1 MTIMKTK
8 SDIIIKVLSLGIGL
22 AVGIVLIAKVF
33 FELSY
38 DSFYKDI
45 DRVYNINTWISMQ
58 GNEKDYGQVSGAV
71 AVGFMEEVPGV
82 EAGTRTTYVF
92 NGDTYLDEE
101 GNKLK
106 ATLVCAD
113 TCFFKVFDRPILAG
127 DPVKALGKW
136 GSVMVS
142 RSFAEKIAD
151 QVGND
156 GSVTPD
162 QVGNDGNVTPD
173 QVGNDGSV
181 TPDQVGNDGSV
192 TPDQVGN
199 DGSVTPDLIGG
210 LSSIIGK
217 QLANEDMPGLKMT
230 IEGVFEDFPKNGSL
244 SYDILLS
251 MDTYGKQSTDNWN
264 GNDRY
269 KGYVKLMPGVDPNT
283 LADAIRKMQ
292 EAHQPLEQI
301 EAQGTSFK
309 YFLKSFSKMH
319 TSAPEVRQQVVLLSI
334 VAALLILISLLNY
347 ILIVISS
354 MVKRSKEV
362 GVRKCYGAEGKHIY
376 GMLTKEA
383 LLHIVLS
390 LVLAAIIIFAGRS
403 IVENLLGVPF
413 TTLLVPQSMVA
424 IGAVIL
430 FVLII
435 SIVVPAELYQR
446 IPVYAALKN
455 YTENSRNWKL
465 GLLGVQVLINVFLVV
480 MMLVIGRQYQVVTHA
495 DTGYDYDNL
504 YYISLF
510 DGNRQA
516 VTRAVR
522 ALESLP
528 EVSGVATAYNLPF
541 NGSNGDNVYLPD
553 DDRELFN
560 IADQYECSDGFYE
573 LMGIEF
579 LEGRAPRDS
588 SEIVV
593 DEKFVKK
600 MAEFTDWSDGAV
612 GKQVFI
618 TGHDRSRDSQR
629 SYFTISGVYK
639 SYIIGNLTGVDQR
652 PSALFY
658 GEIGSMSSWMP
669 HVLFKM
675 ADQVGHDVMTGS
687 EHNVMTGSDRSSLGK
702 VKATL
707 EQALEG
713 REINI
718 VSYEEQMRAA
728 YDDSKK
734 MRNTMALGAVFSL
747 LIALLGLIGFIKD
760 ESLRRSKEMAVRKI
774 NGATTRNILGVFSM
788 DIMKLSI
795 AAALIACIG
804 AFFVARRWLE
814 QFAEKV
820 SLNPLYFIGGTLLVL
835 AIVLGV
841 VVLNC
846 LRIAR
851 ANPVDSLKNE

>member
-1 MTIMKTK
+1 MKK
-8 SDIIIKVLSLGIGL
+8 YSDILIKVLSLGIGL

-45 DRVYNINTWISMQ
+45 DRVYTIRTWYSQQ
-58 GNEKDYGQVSGAV
+58 GDEHDYGQVSGAV

-82 EAGTRTTYVF
+82 EVGTRTTYVF
-92 NGDTYLDEE
+92 NGDTYLDEN

-127 DPVKALGKW
+127 DPEQALSKW
-136 GSVMVS
+136 GCVMVS
-142 RSFAEKIAD
+142 RSFAEKLVD
-151 QVGND
+151 EMPGQSRHDVSG
-156 GSVTPD
+156 V
-162 QVGNDGNVTPD
+162 
-173 QVGNDGSV
+173 
-181 TPDQVGNDGSV
+181 
-192 TPDQVGN
+192 
-199 DGSVTPDLIGG
+199 
-210 LSSIIGK
+210 IGK
-217 QLANEDMPGLKMT
+217 QIANADMDGLKLT
-230 IEGVFEDFPKNGSL
+230 IKGVFEDFPKNGSL
-244 SYDILLS
+244 DYDILLS
-251 MDTYGKQSTDNWN
+251 METYGKRSTDNWM

-283 LADAIRKMQ
+283 LTEAIRKMQ

-301 EAQGTSFK
+301 EAQGTSLK
-309 YFLKSFSKMH
+309 YFLKPFSNMH
-319 TSAPEVRQQVVLLSI
+319 TSSPEVKTQVILLSI
-334 VAALLILISLLNY
+334 VAALLIIISLLNY

-390 LVLAAIIIFAGRS
+390 LVMAAIIIFAGRG

-413 TTLLVPQSMVA
+413 QTLLVSQSIMA
-424 IGAVIL
+424 IAAVLL
-430 FVLII
+430 FVLGI

-455 YTENSRNWKL
+455 YTENSRRWKL

-480 MMLVIGRQYQVVTHA
+480 MMLIIGRQYQKVSNA
-495 DTGYDYDNL
+495 DTGYDYKNL
-504 YYISLF
+504 YYFDLF
-510 DGNRQA
+510 DGDRQA
-516 VTRAVR
+516 QVLAVETLKR
-522 ALESLP
+522 LP
-528 EVSGVATAYNLPF
+528 EVSGVAASYNLPYM
-541 NGSNGDNVYLPD
+541 GSNGDNVSLPE

-560 IADQYECSDGFYE
+560 IADQYDCSPEFYD
-573 LMGIEF
+573 LMGIRF

-588 SEIVV
+588 SEVVV
-593 DEKFVKK
+593 DEKFVQK
-600 MAEFTDWSDGAV
+600 MAEFTDWNDGAV

-618 TGHDRSRDSQR
+618 TGHDKNGMMDKG
-629 SYFTISGVYK
+629 YFTISGVYK
-639 SYIIGNLTGVDQR
+639 SYLIGNLQGVDER

-669 HVLFKM
+669 HILFKVSPE
-675 ADQVGHDVMTGS
+675 ALV
-687 EHNVMTGSDRSSLGK
+687 NVRG
-702 VKATL
+702 
-707 EQALEG
+707 ALNEALPDK
-713 REINI
+713 EINI
-718 VSYEEQMRAA
+718 LSYEEQMRAA
-728 YDDSKK
+728 YADSKK

-774 NGATTRNILGVFSM
+774 NGATTRDILSVFAK
-788 DIMKLSI
+788 DIMKLSTVM
-795 AAALIACIG
+795 AVIACI
-804 AFFVARRWLE
+804 AAYFVAHKWLE

-820 SLNPLYFIGGTLLVL
+820 SLHPLYFIGGAALVL
-835 AIVLGV
+835 LIVLGV

-851 ANPVDSLKNE
+851 ANPVESLKNE

>member
-1 MTIMKTK
+1 MKK
-8 SDIIIKVLSLGIGL
+8 YSDILIKVLSLGIGL

-45 DRVYNINTWISMQ
+45 NRVYTIRTWYSQQ
-58 GNEKDYGQVSGAV
+58 GDEHDYGQVSGAV

-92 NGDTYLDEE
+92 NGDTYLDEN

-127 DPVKALGKW
+127 DPVKVLSKW
-136 GSVMVS
+136 GCVMVS
-142 RSFAEKIAD
+142 RSFAEKMVDDMPGQAGHD
-151 QVGND
+151 VS
-156 GSVTPD
+156 SV
-162 QVGNDGNVTPD
+162 
-173 QVGNDGSV
+173 
-181 TPDQVGNDGSV
+181 
-192 TPDQVGN
+192 
-199 DGSVTPDLIGG
+199 
-210 LSSIIGK
+210 IGK
-217 QLANEDMPGLKMT
+217 QIANADMDGLKLT

-244 SYDILLS
+244 DYDILLS
-251 MDTYGKQSTDNWN
+251 METYGKQSTDNWL

-269 KGYVKLMPGVDPNT
+269 KGYVKLMPGIDPNT
-283 LADAIRKMQ
+283 LTEAIRKMQ

-301 EAQGTSFK
+301 EAQGTSLK
-309 YFLKSFSKMH
+309 YFLKPFSNMH
-319 TSAPEVRQQVVLLSI
+319 TSSPEVKTQVILLSI
-334 VAALLILISLLNY
+334 VAALLIIISLLNY

-390 LVLAAIIIFAGRS
+390 LVIAAIIIFAGRG

-413 TTLLVPQSMVA
+413 QTLLVSQSIMA
-424 IGAVIL
+424 IAAVLL
-430 FVLII
+430 FVLVI

-455 YTENSRNWKL
+455 YTENSRRWKL

-480 MMLVIGRQYQVVTHA
+480 MMLIIGRQYQKVSNA
-495 DTGYDYDNL
+495 DTGYDYKNL
-504 YYISLF
+504 YYFDLF
-510 DGNRQA
+510 DGDRQA
-516 VTRAVR
+516 QVRAVETLKR
-522 ALESLP
+522 LP
-528 EVSGVATAYNLPF
+528 EVSGVAATYNLPYM
-541 NGSNGDNVYLPD
+541 GSNGDNVSLPE

-560 IADQYECSDGFYE
+560 IADQYECSPEFYD
-573 LMGIEF
+573 LMGIRF

-593 DEKFVKK
+593 DEKFVTK

-612 GKQVFI
+612 GKLVFI
-618 TGHDRSRDSQR
+618 TGHDRSGDTGRR
-629 SYFTISGVYK
+629 YFTISGIYK
-639 SYIIGNLTGVDQR
+639 PYLIGNLTGVDER

-669 HVLFKM
+669 HILFK
-675 ADQVGHDVMTGS
+675 VRP
-687 EHNVMTGSDRSSLGK
+687 E
-702 VKATL
+702 
-707 EQALEG
+707 ALENVRG
-713 REINI
+713 ALNEALLDKEINI

-728 YDDSKK
+728 YADSKK

-747 LIALLGLIGFIKD
+747 LIALLGLIGFIRD

-774 NGATTRNILGVFSM
+774 NGATTRDILSVFAS
-788 DIMKLSI
+788 DILKLSTVM
-795 AAALIACIG
+795 AVIACIG
-804 AFFVARRWLE
+804 AFFVARKWLE

-820 SLNPLYFIGGTLLVL
+820 SLHPLYFIGGALLVL
-835 AIVLGV
+835 TIVLGV

-851 ANPVDSLKNE
+851 ANPVESLKNE

>member
-1 MTIMKTK
+1 MRRQ
-8 SDIIIKVLSLGIGL
+8 SDILIKVLSLGVGL

-45 DRVYNINTWISMQ
+45 DRVYNINTWYSMQ
-58 GNEKDYGQVSGAV
+58 GEEKDYGQVSGAV
-71 AVGFMEEVPGV
+71 AVGFMEEIPGV
-82 EAGTRTTYVF
+82 EAGTRTTFVF
-92 NGDTYLDEE
+92 NGDTYLDED

-106 ATLVCAD
+106 GTLVCAD
-113 TCFFKVFDRPILAG
+113 TCFFQVFDRPILAG

-136 GSVMVS
+136 GSLMVS
-142 RSFAEKIAD
+142 RSFAEKILRSAQD
-151 QVGND
+151 DISTV
-156 GSVTPD
+156 
-162 QVGNDGNVTPD
+162 
-173 QVGNDGSV
+173 
-181 TPDQVGNDGSV
+181 
-192 TPDQVGN
+192 
-199 DGSVTPDLIGG
+199 
-210 LSSIIGK
+210 IGK
-217 QLANEDMPGLKMT
+217 QIYNEDMSDLKLT
-230 IEGVFEDFPKNGSL
+230 IEGVFEDFPKNGTL
-244 SYDILLS
+244 DYDILLS
-251 MDTYGKQSTDNWN
+251 MDTYGKQSTDNWL

-269 KGYVKLMPGVDPNT
+269 KGYVKLMPGVDPAT
-283 LADAIRKMQ
+283 LTDAIRKMQ

-301 EAQGTSFK
+301 EAQGTSLR
-309 YFLKSFSKMH
+309 YFLKPFSKMH
-319 TSAPEVRQQVVLLSI
+319 TSDPEVKSQVILLSI

-390 LVLAAIIIFAGRS
+390 MALAAVIIFAGRS

-413 TTLLVPQSMVA
+413 TTLLVPQSIVA
-424 IGAVIL
+424 IGAVL
-430 FVLII
+430 AFVLII

-465 GLLGVQVLINVFLVV
+465 GLLGIQVLINVFLVV
-480 MMLVIGRQYQVVTHA
+480 MMLIIGRQYQKVSHA

-510 DGNRQA
+510 DGDRQA
-516 VTRAVR
+516 ITRAVSV
-522 ALESLP
+522 LESLP

-541 NGSNGDNVYLPD
+541 QGSNGDNVYLPD

-560 IADQYECSDGFYE
+560 IADQYECSDGFYD

-593 DEKFVKK
+593 DEKFVTK

-618 TGHDRSRDSQR
+618 TGHERSRDAER

-639 SYIIGNLTGVDQR
+639 SYLIGNLTGVDQR

-675 ADQVGHDVMTGS
+675 QP
-687 EHNVMTGSDRSSLGK
+687 ESLNK
-702 VKATL
+702 VKEAL
-707 EQALEG
+707 ESALEG

-718 VSYEEQMRAA
+718 ISYEEQMRAA

-734 MRNTMALGAVFSL
+734 MRNTMAIGSVFSL
-747 LIALLGLIGFIKD
+747 LIALLGLIGFIRD

-774 NGATTRNILGVFSM
+774 NGATTRDILGIFAL
-788 DIMKLSI
+788 DIMKLSV
-795 AAALIACIG
+795 AMAVIACI
-804 AFFVARRWLE
+804 ASFFVAKEWLE

-820 SLNPLYFIGGTLLVL
+820 SLNPLYFIGGSVLVL
-835 AIVLGV
+835 LIALGV
-841 VVLNC
+841 VILNC
-846 LRIAR
+846 LRIAH
-851 ANPVDSLKNE
+851 ANPVESLKNE

>member
-1 MTIMKTK
+1 MTRFVMKSK
-8 SDIIIKVLSLGIGL
+8 NDILIKVLSLGVGL

-45 DRVYNINTWISMQ
+45 DRVYTINTWYSHQ
-58 GNEKDYGQVSGAV
+58 GEEKDFGQVSGAV
-71 AVGFMEEVPGV
+71 AVGFMDEVPGV
-82 EAGTRTTYVF
+82 EAGTRTTFVF
-92 NGDTYLDEE
+92 NGDTYLDED
-101 GNKLK
+101 GNKLSG
-106 ATLVCAD
+106 TLVCAD
-113 TCFFKVFDRPILAG
+113 TCFFQVFDRPILAG
-127 DPVKALGKW
+127 DPVKVLGKW
-136 GSVMVS
+136 GTVMVN
-142 RSFAEKIAD
+142 RSFAEK
-151 QVGND
+151 VG
-156 GSVTPD
+156 GV
-162 QVGNDGNVTPD
+162 QEC
-173 QVGNDGSV
+173 
-181 TPDQVGNDGSV
+181 
-192 TPDQVGN
+192 
-199 DGSVTPDLIGG
+199 
-210 LSSIIGK
+210 IGK
-217 QLANEDMPGLKMT
+217 QIANADMDGLKLT
-230 IEGVFEDFPKNGSL
+230 IEGVFEDFPENGTL
-244 SYDILLS
+244 DYDILLS

-269 KGYVKLMPGVDPNT
+269 KGYVKLFPGVDPGT
-283 LADAIRKMQ
+283 LSDGIRKMQ
-292 EAHQPLEQI
+292 EAHQPLAEL
-301 EAQGTSFK
+301 EARGMQFK
-309 YFLKSFSKMH
+309 YFLKPYSKIH
-319 TSAPEVRQQVVLLSI
+319 TSDPDVKSQVILLSI

-390 LVLAAIIIFAGRS
+390 LVLAAVIIFAGRS

-413 TTLLVPQSMVA
+413 QTLLVPQSITA
-424 IGAVIL
+424 IVAVIL
-430 FVLII
+430 LVLVI

-446 IPVYAALKN
+446 VPVYAALKN

-480 MMLVIGRQYQVVTHA
+480 MMLIIGRQYQKVSNA
-495 DTGYDYDNL
+495 DTGYDYKNL
-504 YYISLF
+504 YYFDMF
-510 DGNRQA
+510 DGDRQA
-516 VTRAVR
+516 LTRAHQTLR
-522 ALESLP
+522 SLP
-528 EVSGVATAYNLPF
+528 DIIGVAAAYNLPYQ
-541 NGSNGDNVYLPD
+541 GSNGDNVYLPN

-560 IADQYECSDGFYE
+560 IADQYECSPDFYD
-573 LMGIEF
+573 LMGIQF

-588 SEIVV
+588 SEIAV
-593 DEKFVKK
+593 DEKFVTK

-618 TGHDRSRDSQR
+618 TGHDRSSDTERR
-629 SYFTISGVYK
+629 YFTISGVYK
-639 SYIIGNLTGVDQR
+639 SYIIGNLTGVDPR

-669 HVLFKM
+669 HTFFKVRPE
-675 ADQVGHDVMTGS
+675 ALPKIRQ
-687 EHNVMTGSDRSSLGK
+687 
-702 VKATL
+702 AL

-718 VSYEEQMRAA
+718 LSYEEQMRAA
-728 YDDSKK
+728 YADSKK
-734 MRNTMALGAVFSL
+734 MRNTMAIGAVFSL

-774 NGATTRNILGVFSM
+774 NGATTRDILGVFAT
-788 DIMKLSI
+788 DIMKLS
-795 AAALIACIG
+795 AVMAVIACV
-804 AFFVARRWLE
+804 AAYFVAHKWLE

-820 SLNPLYFIGGTLLVL
+820 SLNPLYFIGGAVLVL

-846 LRIAR
+846 LKIAR
-851 ANPVDSLKNE
+851 ANPVESLKNE

>member
-1 MTIMKTK
+1 MKK
-8 SDIIIKVLSLGIGL
+8 NSDILIKVLSLGIGL

-45 DRVYNINTWISMQ
+45 DRVYTIRTWYSQQ
-58 GNEKDYGQVSGAV
+58 GDEHDYGQVSGAV

-92 NGDTYLDEE
+92 NGDTYLDEN

-127 DPVKALGKW
+127 NPEQALSKW
-136 GSVMVS
+136 GCVMVS
-142 RSFAEKIAD
+142 RSFAEKLVDEMPGQAGHD
-151 QVGND
+151 VS
-156 GSVTPD
+156 SV
-162 QVGNDGNVTPD
+162 
-173 QVGNDGSV
+173 
-181 TPDQVGNDGSV
+181 
-192 TPDQVGN
+192 
-199 DGSVTPDLIGG
+199 
-210 LSSIIGK
+210 IGK
-217 QLANEDMPGLKMT
+217 QIANADMDGLKLT

-244 SYDILLS
+244 DYDILLS
-251 MDTYGKQSTDNWN
+251 METYGKQSTDNWL

-269 KGYVKLMPGVDPNT
+269 KGYVKLMPGIDPNT
-283 LADAIRKMQ
+283 LTEAIRKMQ
-292 EAHQPLEQI
+292 EAHQQLEQI
-301 EAQGTSFK
+301 EAQGTSLK
-309 YFLKSFSKMH
+309 YFLKPFSNMH
-319 TSAPEVRQQVVLLSI
+319 TSSPEVKTQVILLSI
-334 VAALLILISLLNY
+334 VAALLIIISLLNY

-383 LLHIVLS
+383 LLHIILS
-390 LVLAAIIIFAGRS
+390 LALAAVIIFAGRS

-413 TTLLVPQSMVA
+413 QTLLVSRSIMA
-424 IGAVIL
+424 IAAVLL
-430 FVLII
+430 FVLVV

-455 YTENSRNWKL
+455 YTENSRRWKL

-480 MMLVIGRQYQVVTHA
+480 MMLIIGRQYQKVSNA
-495 DTGYDYDNL
+495 DTGYDYKNL
-504 YYISLF
+504 YYFDLF
-510 DGNRQA
+510 DGDRQA
-516 VTRAVR
+516 QVRAVETLKR
-522 ALESLP
+522 LP
-528 EVSGVATAYNLPF
+528 EVSGVAASYNLPYM
-541 NGSNGDNVYLPD
+541 GSNGDNVSLPE

-560 IADQYECSDGFYE
+560 IADQYDCSPEFYD
-573 LMGIEF
+573 LMGIRF

-588 SEIVV
+588 SEVVV
-593 DEKFVKK
+593 DEKFVQK
-600 MAEFTDWSDGAV
+600 MAEFADWNDGAV

-618 TGHDRSRDSQR
+618 TGHEENGMMDKG
-629 SYFTISGVYK
+629 YFTISGVYK
-639 SYIIGNLTGVDQR
+639 SYLIGNLQGVDER

-669 HVLFKM
+669 HILFKVRP
-675 ADQVGHDVMTGS
+675 D
-687 EHNVMTGSDRSSLGK
+687 
-702 VKATL
+702 
-707 EQALEG
+707 ALEKVRG
-713 REINI
+713 ALNEALPDKEINI
-718 VSYEEQMRAA
+718 VSYEEEMRAA
-728 YDDSKK
+728 YADSKK

-747 LIALLGLIGFIKD
+747 LIALLGLIGFIRD

-774 NGATTRNILGVFSM
+774 NGATTSDILSVFAK
-788 DIMKLSI
+788 DIMKLS
-795 AAALIACIG
+795 AVMAVIACI
-804 AFFVARRWLE
+804 AAYFVAHKWLE

-820 SLNPLYFIGGTLLVL
+820 SLNPLYFIGGALLVL
-835 AIVLGV
+835 TIVLGV

-851 ANPVDSLKNE
+851 ANPVESLKAE

>member
-1 MTIMKTK
+1 MKK
-8 SDIIIKVLSLGIGL
+8 NSDILIKVLSLGIGL

-45 DRVYNINTWISMQ
+45 DRVYTIRTWYSQQ
-58 GNEKDYGQVSGAV
+58 GDEHDYGQVSGAV
-71 AVGFMEEVPGV
+71 SVGFMEEVPGV

-92 NGDTYLDEE
+92 NGDTYLDEN

-127 DPVKALGKW
+127 DPVKVLSKW
-136 GSVMVS
+136 GCVMVS
-142 RSFAEKIAD
+142 RSFAEKMVDEMPGQAGHD
-151 QVGND
+151 VS
-156 GSVTPD
+156 SV
-162 QVGNDGNVTPD
+162 
-173 QVGNDGSV
+173 
-181 TPDQVGNDGSV
+181 
-192 TPDQVGN
+192 
-199 DGSVTPDLIGG
+199 
-210 LSSIIGK
+210 IGK
-217 QLANEDMPGLKMT
+217 QIANADMDGLKLT

-244 SYDILLS
+244 DYDILLS
-251 MDTYGKQSTDNWN
+251 METYGKQSTDNWL

-269 KGYVKLMPGVDPNT
+269 KGYVKLMSGVDTNT
-283 LADAIRKMQ
+283 LTEAIRKMQ

-301 EAQGTSFK
+301 EAQGTSLK
-309 YFLKSFSKMH
+309 YFLKPFSNMH
-319 TSAPEVRQQVVLLSI
+319 TSSPEVKTQVILLSI
-334 VAALLILISLLNY
+334 VAALLIIISLLNY

-390 LVLAAIIIFAGRS
+390 LVMAAIIIFAGRG

-413 TTLLVPQSMVA
+413 QTLLVSQSIMA
-424 IGAVIL
+424 IAAVLL
-430 FVLII
+430 FVLVI

-455 YTENSRNWKL
+455 YTENSRRWKL

-480 MMLVIGRQYQVVTHA
+480 MMLIIGRQYQKVSNA
-495 DTGYDYDNL
+495 DTGYDYKNL
-504 YYISLF
+504 YYFDLF
-510 DGNRQA
+510 DGDRQA
-516 VTRAVR
+516 QVRAVETLKR
-522 ALESLP
+522 LP
-528 EVSGVATAYNLPF
+528 EVSGVAATYNLPYM
-541 NGSNGDNVYLPD
+541 GSNGDNVSLPE

-560 IADQYECSDGFYE
+560 IADQYDCSPEFYD
-573 LMGIEF
+573 LMGIRF

-588 SEIVV
+588 SEVVV
-593 DEKFVKK
+593 DEKFVQK
-600 MAEFTDWSDGAV
+600 MAEFTDWNDGAV

-618 TGHDRSRDSQR
+618 TGHGENGMMDKG
-629 SYFTISGVYK
+629 YFTISGVYK
-639 SYIIGNLTGVDQR
+639 SYLIGNLQGVDER

-658 GEIGSMSSWMP
+658 GEIGSMNSWMP
-669 HVLFKM
+669 HILFK
-675 ADQVGHDVMTGS
+675 VRP
-687 EHNVMTGSDRSSLGK
+687 E
-702 VKATL
+702 
-707 EQALEG
+707 ALENVCG
-713 REINI
+713 ALNEALPDKEINI
-718 VSYEEQMRAA
+718 VSYEEEMRAA
-728 YDDSKK
+728 YADSKK

-774 NGATTRNILGVFSM
+774 NGATTRDILSVFAK
-788 DIMKLSI
+788 DIMKLS
-795 AAALIACIG
+795 AVMAVIACIG
-804 AFFVARRWLE
+804 AFFVARKWLE

-820 SLNPLYFIGGTLLVL
+820 SLHPLYFIGGALLVL
-835 AIVLGV
+835 TIVLGV

-851 ANPVDSLKNE
+851 ANPVESLKAE

>member
-1 MTIMKTK
+1 MKK
-8 SDIIIKVLSLGIGL
+8 NSDILIKVLSLGIGL

-45 DRVYNINTWISMQ
+45 DRVYTIRTWYSQQ
-58 GNEKDYGQVSGAV
+58 GDEHDYGQVSGAV

-92 NGDTYLDEE
+92 NGDTYLDEN

-127 DPVKALGKW
+127 NPEQALSKW
-136 GSVMVS
+136 GCVMVS
-142 RSFAEKIAD
+142 RSFAEKLVDEMPGQAGHD
-151 QVGND
+151 VSG
-156 GSVTPD
+156 V
-162 QVGNDGNVTPD
+162 
-173 QVGNDGSV
+173 
-181 TPDQVGNDGSV
+181 
-192 TPDQVGN
+192 
-199 DGSVTPDLIGG
+199 
-210 LSSIIGK
+210 IGK
-217 QLANEDMPGLKMT
+217 QIANADMDGLKLT

-244 SYDILLS
+244 DYDILLS
-251 MDTYGKQSTDNWN
+251 METYGKQSTDNWL

-269 KGYVKLMPGVDPNT
+269 KGYVKLMPGIDPNT
-283 LADAIRKMQ
+283 LTEAIRKMQ

-301 EAQGTSFK
+301 EAQGTSLK
-309 YFLKSFSKMH
+309 YFLKPFSNMH
-319 TSAPEVRQQVVLLSI
+319 TSSPEVKTQVILLSI
-334 VAALLILISLLNY
+334 VAALLIIISLLNY

-390 LVLAAIIIFAGRS
+390 LVMAAIIIFAGRG

-413 TTLLVPQSMVA
+413 QTLLVSQSIMA
-424 IGAVIL
+424 IAAVLL
-430 FVLII
+430 FVLVI

-455 YTENSRNWKL
+455 YTENSRRWKL

-480 MMLVIGRQYQVVTHA
+480 MMLIIGRQYQKVSNA
-495 DTGYDYDNL
+495 DTGYDYKNL
-504 YYISLF
+504 YYFDLF
-510 DGNRQA
+510 DGDRQA
-516 VTRAVR
+516 QVRAVETLKR
-522 ALESLP
+522 LP
-528 EVSGVATAYNLPF
+528 EVSGVAASYNLPYM
-541 NGSNGDNVYLPD
+541 GSNGDNVSLPE

-560 IADQYECSDGFYE
+560 IADQYDCSPEFYD
-573 LMGIEF
+573 LMGIRF

-588 SEIVV
+588 SEVVV
-593 DEKFVKK
+593 DEKFVQK
-600 MAEFTDWSDGAV
+600 MAEFTDWNDGAV

-618 TGHDRSRDSQR
+618 TGHDKNGMMDKG
-629 SYFTISGVYK
+629 YFTISGVYK
-639 SYIIGNLTGVDQR
+639 SYLIGNLQGVDER

-658 GEIGSMSSWMP
+658 GEIGSMNSWMP
-669 HVLFKM
+669 HILFK
-675 ADQVGHDVMTGS
+675 VRP
-687 EHNVMTGSDRSSLGK
+687 E
-702 VKATL
+702 
-707 EQALEG
+707 ALENVCG
-713 REINI
+713 ALNEALPDKEINI
-718 VSYEEQMRAA
+718 VSYEEEMRAA
-728 YDDSKK
+728 YADSKK

-774 NGATTRNILGVFSM
+774 NGATTRDILSVFAK
-788 DIMKLSI
+788 DIMKLS
-795 AAALIACIG
+795 AVMAVIACIG
-804 AFFVARRWLE
+804 AFFVARKWLE

-820 SLNPLYFIGGTLLVL
+820 SLHPLYFIGGALLVL
-835 AIVLGV
+835 TIVLGV

-846 LRIAR
+846 LRIAHV
-851 ANPVDSLKNE
+851 NPVESLKNE

>member
-1 MTIMKTK
+1 MKK
-8 SDIIIKVLSLGIGL
+8 YSDILIKVLSLGIGL

-45 DRVYNINTWISMQ
+45 DRVYTIRTWYSQQ
-58 GNEKDYGQVSGAV
+58 GDEHDYGQVSGAV

-82 EAGTRTTYVF
+82 EVGTRTTYVF
-92 NGDTYLDEE
+92 NGDTYLDEN

-127 DPVKALGKW
+127 DPEQALSKW
-136 GSVMVS
+136 GCVMVS
-142 RSFAEKIAD
+142 RSFAEKLVD
-151 QVGND
+151 EMPGQSRHDVSG
-156 GSVTPD
+156 V
-162 QVGNDGNVTPD
+162 
-173 QVGNDGSV
+173 
-181 TPDQVGNDGSV
+181 
-192 TPDQVGN
+192 
-199 DGSVTPDLIGG
+199 
-210 LSSIIGK
+210 IGK
-217 QLANEDMPGLKMT
+217 QIANADMDGLKLT
-230 IEGVFEDFPKNGSL
+230 IKGVFEDFPKNGSL
-244 SYDILLS
+244 DYDILLS
-251 MDTYGKQSTDNWN
+251 METYGKRSTDNWM

-283 LADAIRKMQ
+283 LTEAIRKMQ

-301 EAQGTSFK
+301 EAQGTSLK
-309 YFLKSFSKMH
+309 YFLKPFSNMH
-319 TSAPEVRQQVVLLSI
+319 TSSPEVKAQVILLSI
-334 VAALLILISLLNY
+334 VAALLIIISLLNY

-390 LVLAAIIIFAGRS
+390 IVIAAIIIFAGRG

-413 TTLLVPQSMVA
+413 HTLLVSQSIMA
-424 IGAVIL
+424 IAAVLL
-430 FVLII
+430 FVLVI

-455 YTENSRNWKL
+455 YTENSRRWKL

-480 MMLVIGRQYQVVTHA
+480 MMIIIGRQYQKVSNA
-495 DTGYDYDNL
+495 DTGYDYKNL
-504 YYISLF
+504 YYLDLF
-510 DGNRQA
+510 DGDRQA
-516 VTRAVR
+516 QVRAVETLKR
-522 ALESLP
+522 LP
-528 EVSGVATAYNLPF
+528 EVSGVAASYNLPYM
-541 NGSNGDNVYLPD
+541 GSNGDNVSLPE

-560 IADQYECSDGFYE
+560 IADQYECSPEFYD
-573 LMGIEF
+573 LMGIRF
-579 LEGRAPRDS
+579 LEGRAPGDS
-588 SEIVV
+588 SEVVV

-600 MAEFTDWSDGAV
+600 MAEFTEWNDGAV

-618 TGHDRSRDSQR
+618 TGHGNGTMDKG
-629 SYFTISGVYK
+629 YFTISGVYK
-639 SYIIGNLTGVDQR
+639 SYLIGNLQGVDER

-669 HVLFKM
+669 HILFKVRP
-675 ADQVGHDVMTGS
+675 D
-687 EHNVMTGSDRSSLGK
+687 
-702 VKATL
+702 
-707 EQALEG
+707 ALEKVHSALYEALPDK
-713 REINI
+713 EINI
-718 VSYEEQMRAA
+718 LSYEEQMRAA
-728 YDDSKK
+728 YADSKK

-774 NGATTRNILGVFSM
+774 NGATTRDILSVFAK
-788 DIMKLSI
+788 DIMKLS
-795 AAALIACIG
+795 AVMAVIACLA
-804 AFFVARRWLE
+804 AFFVARNWLE

-820 SLNPLYFIGGTLLVL
+820 SLHPLYFIGGALLVL
-835 AIVLGV
+835 TIVLGV

-851 ANPVDSLKNE
+851 ANPVESLKNE

>member
-1 MTIMKTK
+1 MKTK
-8 SDIIIKVLSLGIGL
+8 NDILIKVLSLGVGL
-22 AVGIVLIAKVF
+22 AVGVVLIAKVF

-38 DSFYKDI
+38 DCFYKDI
-45 DRVYNINTWISMQ
+45 DRVYTINTWISMQ

-82 EAGTRTTYVF
+82 ECGTRTTYVF
-92 NGDTYLDEE
+92 NGDTYLDED

-156 GSVTPD
+156 DVTPD
-162 QVGNDGNVTPD
+162 Q
-173 QVGNDGSV
+173 
-181 TPDQVGNDGSV
+181 
-192 TPDQVGN
+192 
-199 DGSVTPDLIGG
+199 IGG
-210 LSSIIGK
+210 LSSVIGK
-217 QLANEDMPGLKMT
+217 TIYNEDMDGLKMS

-244 SYDILLS
+244 DYDILLS
-251 MDTYGKQSTDNWN
+251 METYGKQSTDNWN

-269 KGYVKLMPGVDPNT
+269 KGYVKLAPGVDPAT
-283 LADAIRKMQ
+283 LTDAIRKMQ
-292 EAHQPLEQI
+292 EAHQPLERI
-301 EAQGTSFK
+301 EAQGNTFR
-309 YFLKSFSKMH
+309 YFLKPFSTMH
-319 TSAPEVRQQVVLLSI
+319 TSAPEVRQQVILLSI

-354 MVKRSKEV
+354 LVKRSKEV

-383 LLHIVLS
+383 STHILLS
-390 LVLAAIIIFAGRS
+390 MGLAAVIIFAGRG

-413 TTLLVPQSMVA
+413 QTLLVPQSIMA
-424 IGAVIL
+424 ILAVL
-430 FVLII
+430 VFVLVI
-435 SIVVPAELYQR
+435 SIVVPTELYQR

-465 GLLGVQVLINVFLVV
+465 GLLSVQVLINVFLVV
-480 MMLVIGRQYQVVTHA
+480 MMLIIGRQYQKVTHA
-495 DTGYDYDNL
+495 DTGYDYKDL
-504 YYISLF
+504 YYFDMF
-510 DGNRQA
+510 DGDRQA
-516 VTRAVR
+516 QVR
-522 ALESLP
+522 VAEALRRIP
-528 EVSGVATAYNLPF
+528 EVAGVAASYNLPYA
-541 NGSNGDNVYLPD
+541 GSNGNNVYLPD

-560 IADQYECSDGFYE
+560 IADQYECSEGFYD

-618 TGHDRSRDSQR
+618 TGHDRSRDSER

-639 SYIIGNLTGVDQR
+639 SYLIGNLQGVDQR
-652 PSALFY
+652 PNALFY
-658 GEIGSMSSWMP
+658 GEVGSMSSWMP
-669 HVLFKM
+669 HTLFKVCPD
-675 ADQVGHDVMTGS
+675 A
-687 EHNVMTGSDRSSLGK
+687 LPK
-702 VKATL
+702 VKDALTH
-707 EQALEG
+707 ALEG

-718 VSYEEQMRAA
+718 ISYEEQMRAA
-728 YDDSKK
+728 YEDSKK

-774 NGATTRNILGVFSM
+774 NGGTTRDILGAFAK
-788 DIMKLSI
+788 DIMVLSTVM
-795 AAALIACIG
+795 AVIACVA
-804 AFFVARRWLE
+804 AFFVAHKWLE

-820 SLNPLYFIGGTLLVL
+820 SLNPLYFLGGAVLVL
-835 AIVLGV
+835 LIVLGV

-846 LRIAR
+846 MRIAR

>member
-1 MTIMKTK
+1 MKTK
-8 SDIIIKVLSLGIGL
+8 SDIWIKVLSLGVGL

-45 DRVYNINTWISMQ
+45 DRVYTINTWINQQ
-58 GNEKDYGQVSGAV
+58 GSEKDYGQVSGAV

-82 EAGTRTTYVF
+82 EAGTRTTFVF
-92 NGDTYLDEE
+92 NGDTYLDED
-101 GNKLK
+101 GNKLSG
-106 ATLVCAD
+106 TLVCAD

-136 GSVMVS
+136 GTVMVN
-142 RSFAEKIAD
+142 RSFAEK
-151 QVGND
+151 
-156 GSVTPD
+156 
-162 QVGNDGNVTPD
+162 
-173 QVGNDGSV
+173 
-181 TPDQVGNDGSV
+181 
-192 TPDQVGN
+192 
-199 DGSVTPDLIGG
+199 LGG
-210 LSSIIGK
+210 IQEAIGK
-217 QLANEDMPGLKMT
+217 QIANADMEGLKLT

-244 SYDILLS
+244 NYDILLS
-251 MDTYGKQSTDNWN
+251 MDTYGKQSTDNWL

-269 KGYVKLMPGVDPNT
+269 KGYVKLMPGVDPAT
-283 LADAIRKMQ
+283 LSDAIRKMQ
-292 EAHQPLEQI
+292 EAHQPLAQI
-301 EAQGTSFK
+301 EAQGTSLK
-309 YFLKSFSKMH
+309 YFLKPFSKMH
-319 TSAPEVRQQVVLLSI
+319 TSDPEVKSQVILLSI

-354 MVKRSKEV
+354 LVKRSKEV

-383 LLHIVLS
+383 LLHILLS
-390 LVLAAIIIFAGRS
+390 LALAAIIIFAGRS

-413 TTLLVPQSMVA
+413 TTLLVPQSIVA
-424 IGAVIL
+424 IGAVIV
-430 FVLII
+430 FVLIV

-455 YTENSRNWKL
+455 YSENSRAWKL

-480 MMLVIGRQYQVVTHA
+480 MMLIIGRQYQKVTHA

-510 DGNRQA
+510 DGDRQA

-522 ALESLP
+522 TLENLP

-541 NGSNGDNVYLPD
+541 EGSNGDNVYLPD

-560 IADQYECSDGFYE
+560 IADQYECSDGFYD

-593 DEKFVKK
+593 DEKFVSK

-618 TGHDRSRDSQR
+618 TGHDRSRDSER

-639 SYIIGNLTGVDQR
+639 SYLIGNLTGVDQR

-658 GEIGSMSSWMP
+658 GEIGSMTSWMP
-669 HVLFKM
+669 HLLFKIRP
-675 ADQVGHDVMTGS
+675 GS
-687 EHNVMTGSDRSSLGK
+687 LEK
-702 VKATL
+702 VKTAL

-718 VSYEEQMRAA
+718 LSYEEQMRAA
-728 YDDSKK
+728 YDDSRKI
-734 MRNTMALGAVFSL
+734 RNTMAIGSVFSL
-747 LIALLGLIGFIKD
+747 LIALLGLLGFIRD

-774 NGATTRNILGVFSM
+774 NGATTRDILGVFAL
-788 DIMKLSI
+788 DIMKLSAI
-795 AAALIACIG
+795 AALIACISG
-804 AFFVARRWLE
+804 FFVARRWLE

-820 SLNPLYFIGGTLLVL
+820 SLNPLYFLGGAILVL
-835 AIVLGV
+835 LIVLGV

-851 ANPVDSLKNE
+851 ANPVESLKNE

>member
-1 MTIMKTK
+1 MKK
-8 SDIIIKVLSLGIGL
+8 YSDILIKVLSLGIGL

-45 DRVYNINTWISMQ
+45 DRVYTIRTWYTQQ
-58 GNEKDYGQVSGAV
+58 GDEHDYGQVSGAV

-82 EAGTRTTYVF
+82 EVGTRTTYVF
-92 NGDTYLDEE
+92 NGDTYLDEN

-127 DPVKALGKW
+127 DPVKVLSKW
-136 GSVMVS
+136 GCVMVS
-142 RSFAEKIAD
+142 RSFAEKMVDEMPGQAGHD
-151 QVGND
+151 VS
-156 GSVTPD
+156 SV
-162 QVGNDGNVTPD
+162 
-173 QVGNDGSV
+173 
-181 TPDQVGNDGSV
+181 
-192 TPDQVGN
+192 
-199 DGSVTPDLIGG
+199 
-210 LSSIIGK
+210 IGK
-217 QLANEDMPGLKMT
+217 QIANADMDGLKLT

-244 SYDILLS
+244 DYDILLS
-251 MDTYGKQSTDNWN
+251 METYGKQSTDNWM

-269 KGYVKLMPGVDPNT
+269 RGYVKLAPGVDPST
-283 LADAIRKMQ
+283 LTDAIRKMQ
-292 EAHQPLEQI
+292 KAHQQLEQI
-301 EAQGTSFK
+301 EAQGTNLK
-309 YFLKSFSKMH
+309 YFLKPFSNMH
-319 TSAPEVRQQVVLLSI
+319 TSSPEVKTQVILLSI
-334 VAALLILISLLNY
+334 VAALLIIISLLNY

-390 LVLAAIIIFAGRS
+390 LVMAAIIIFAGRG

-413 TTLLVPQSMVA
+413 QTLLVSQSIMA
-424 IGAVIL
+424 IAAVLL
-430 FVLII
+430 FVLVI

-455 YTENSRNWKL
+455 YTENSRRWKL

-480 MMLVIGRQYQVVTHA
+480 MMLIIGRQYQKVSNA
-495 DTGYDYDNL
+495 DTGYDYKNL
-504 YYISLF
+504 YYFDLF
-510 DGNRQA
+510 DGDRQA
-516 VTRAVR
+516 QVRAVETLKR
-522 ALESLP
+522 LP
-528 EVSGVATAYNLPF
+528 EVSGVAASYNLPYM
-541 NGSNGDNVYLPD
+541 GSNGDNVYLPE

-560 IADQYECSDGFYE
+560 IADQYDCSPDFYD
-573 LMGIEF
+573 LMGIQF
-579 LEGRAPRDS
+579 VEGRAPRDS
-588 SEIVV
+588 SEVVV
-593 DEKFVKK
+593 DEKFVQK
-600 MAEFTDWSDGAV
+600 MAEFTDWNDGAV

-618 TGHDRSRDSQR
+618 TGHGENGMMDKG
-629 SYFTISGVYK
+629 YFTISGVYK
-639 SYIIGNLTGVDQR
+639 SYLIGNLQGVDER

-669 HVLFKM
+669 HILFKVSPE
-675 ADQVGHDVMTGS
+675 ALV
-687 EHNVMTGSDRSSLGK
+687 NVRG
-702 VKATL
+702 
-707 EQALEG
+707 ALNEALPDK
-713 REINI
+713 EINI

-728 YDDSKK
+728 YADSKK

-747 LIALLGLIGFIKD
+747 LIALLGLIGFIRD

-774 NGATTRNILGVFSM
+774 NGATTRDILSVFAS
-788 DIMKLSI
+788 DILKLSTVM
-795 AAALIACIG
+795 AVIACI
-804 AFFVARRWLE
+804 AAYFVAHKWLE

-820 SLNPLYFIGGTLLVL
+820 SLNPLYFIGGALLVL
-835 AIVLGV
+835 TIVLGV

-851 ANPVDSLKNE
+851 ANPVESLKAE

>member
-1 MTIMKTK
+1 MRRN
-8 SDIIIKVLSLGIGL
+8 SDILIKVLSLGIGL

-45 DRVYNINTWISMQ
+45 DRVYTINTWISQQ
-58 GNEKDYGQVSGAV
+58 GDEKDYGQVSGAV

-82 EAGTRTTYVF
+82 EAGTRTTFVF
-92 NGDTYLDEE
+92 NGDTYLDED
-101 GNKLK
+101 GNKLQ

-113 TCFFKVFDRPILAG
+113 TCFFRVFDRPILAG
-127 DPVKALGKW
+127 DPVAVLGKW

-142 RSFAEKIAD
+142 RTFAEKM
-151 QVGND
+151 
-156 GSVTPD
+156 
-162 QVGNDGNVTPD
+162 
-173 QVGNDGSV
+173 
-181 TPDQVGNDGSV
+181 
-192 TPDQVGN
+192 
-199 DGSVTPDLIGG
+199 GG
-210 LSSIIGK
+210 TQECIGK
-217 QLANEDMPGLKMT
+217 QIANADMDGLKLT
-230 IEGVFEDFPKNGSL
+230 IEGVFENFPKNGTL
-244 SYDILLS
+244 DYDILLS

-269 KGYVKLMPGVDPNT
+269 KGYVKLMPGVDPAT
-283 LADAIRKMQ
+283 LTDAIRKMQ
-292 EAHQPLEQI
+292 EAHQPLAQL
-301 EAQGTSFK
+301 EANGMQFK
-309 YFLKSFSKMH
+309 YFLKPFSTMH
-319 TSAPEVRQQVVLLSI
+319 TSAPEVRQQVILLSI

-362 GVRKCYGAEGKHIY
+362 GVRKCYGAEGRHIY
-376 GMLTKEA
+376 GMLSKEA
-383 LLHIVLS
+383 LLHIILS
-390 LVLAAIIIFAGRS
+390 LALAAVIIFAGRG

-413 TTLLVPQSMVA
+413 QTLLVPQSMMA
-424 IGAVIL
+424 IIAVL
-430 FVLII
+430 VFVLVI

-455 YTENSRNWKL
+455 YTENSRAWKL
-465 GLLGVQVLINVFLVV
+465 GLLGIQVLINVFLVV
-480 MMLVIGRQYQVVTHA
+480 MMLVIGRQYQRVSHA
-495 DTGYDYDNL
+495 DTGYDYENL
-504 YYISLF
+504 FYF
-510 DGNRQA
+510 DMYDGDRQA
-516 VTRAVR
+516 LSRAVQTLQR
-522 ALESLP
+522 LP
-528 EVSGVATAYNLPF
+528 EVAGVAASYNLPF
-541 NGSNGDNVYLPD
+541 QGSNGDNVYLPD

-560 IADQYECSDGFYE
+560 IADQYECSPEFYG

-593 DEKFVKK
+593 DEKFVAK

-612 GKQVFI
+612 GKQVYV
-618 TGHDRSRDSQR
+618 TGHDRDRMAGNAN
-629 SYFTISGVYK
+629 FTISGVYK
-639 SYIIGNLTGVDQR
+639 SYLIGNLTGVDQR

-675 ADQVGHDVMTGS
+675 QPES
-687 EHNVMTGSDRSSLGK
+687 REK
-702 VKATL
+702 VETAL

-728 YDDSKK
+728 YDGSRK
-734 MRNTMALGAVFSL
+734 MRNTMVIGAVFSL
-747 LIALLGLIGFIKD
+747 LIALLGLLGFIKD

-774 NGATTRNILGVFSM
+774 NGATTRDILGAFSM
-788 DIMKLSI
+788 DIMKLSV
-795 AAALIACIG
+795 AASFIACIA

-820 SLNPLYFIGGTLLVL
+820 SLNPLYFIGGAALVL
-835 AIVLGV
+835 LIVLGV

-851 ANPVDSLKNE
+851 ANPVESLKNE

>member
-1 MTIMKTK
+1 MKK
-8 SDIIIKVLSLGIGL
+8 NSDILIKVLSLGLGL

-45 DRVYNINTWISMQ
+45 DRVYTIRTWYSHQ
-58 GNEKDYGQVSGAV
+58 GEEKDYGQVSGAV
-71 AVGFMEEVPGV
+71 AVGFMDEVPGV
-82 EAGTRTTYVF
+82 EAGTRTTFVF
-92 NGDTYLDEE
+92 NGDTYLDED

-142 RSFAEKIAD
+142 RSFAEK
-151 QVGND
+151 
-156 GSVTPD
+156 
-162 QVGNDGNVTPD
+162 
-173 QVGNDGSV
+173 
-181 TPDQVGNDGSV
+181 
-192 TPDQVGN
+192 
-199 DGSVTPDLIGG
+199 LGG
-210 LSSIIGK
+210 VQECIGK
-217 QLANEDMPGLKMT
+217 QVYNEDMEDLKLP

-251 MDTYGKQSTDNWN
+251 MDTYGKQSTDNWL

-269 KGYVKLMPGVDPNT
+269 KGYVKLMPGVDPKT

-301 EAQGTSFK
+301 EAQGTSLR
-309 YFLKSFSKMH
+309 YFLKPFSKMH
-319 TSAPEVRQQVVLLSI
+319 TSMPEVKSQVILLSI

-376 GMLTKEA
+376 VMLTKEA
-383 LLHIVLS
+383 SIHILLS
-390 LVLAAIIIFAGRS
+390 LALAAIIIFTGRS

-413 TTLLVPQSMVA
+413 QTLLVPQSIVA
-424 IGAVIL
+424 IIAVVL
-430 FVLII
+430 FVLVI

-480 MMLVIGRQYQVVTHA
+480 MMLIIGRQYQKVSNA
-495 DTGYDYDNL
+495 DTGYDYKNL
-504 YYISLF
+504 YYFDMF
-510 DGNRQA
+510 DGDRQA
-516 VTRAVR
+516 LVR
-522 ALESLP
+522 AAETLRGLP
-528 EVSGVATAYNLPF
+528 EVTGVAASYNLPSQ
-541 NGSNGDNVYLPD
+541 GSNGDNVYLPD
-553 DDRELFN
+553 DDRSLFN
-560 IADQYECSDGFYE
+560 IADQYECSGDFYD
-573 LMGIEF
+573 LMGIQF
-579 LEGRAPRDS
+579 VEGRAPRDS

-593 DEKFVKK
+593 DEKFVTK

-612 GKQVFI
+612 GKLVFI
-618 TGHDRSRDSQR
+618 TGHDRSGDTGRR
-629 SYFTISGVYK
+629 YFTISGIYK
-639 SYIIGNLTGVDQR
+639 PYLIGNLTGVDNR

-658 GEIGSMSSWMP
+658 GEIGSMTSWMP
-669 HVLFKM
+669 HTLFKVRP
-675 ADQVGHDVMTGS
+675 D
-687 EHNVMTGSDRSSLGK
+687 
-702 VKATL
+702 
-707 EQALEG
+707 ALEKVRG
-713 REINI
+713 ALNEVLPDKEINI
-718 VSYEEQMRAA
+718 VSYAEEMRAA
-728 YDDSKK
+728 YADSKK

-774 NGATTRNILGVFSM
+774 NGATTRDILSVFAK
-788 DIMKLSI
+788 DIMKLS
-795 AAALIACIG
+795 AVMAVIACVV
-804 AFFVARRWLE
+804 AYFVAHKWLE

-820 SLNPLYFIGGTLLVL
+820 SLNPLYFIGGAALVL
-835 AIVLGV
+835 LIVLGV

-846 LRIAR
+846 LKIAR
-851 ANPVDSLKNE
+851 ANPVESLKNE

>member
-1 MTIMKTK
+1 MRHN
-8 SDIIIKVLSLGIGL
+8 SDILIKVLSLGVGL

-45 DRVYNINTWISMQ
+45 DRVYTINTWYSHQ
-58 GNEKDYGQVSGAV
+58 GEEKDYGQVSGAV
-71 AVGFMEEVPGV
+71 AVGFMDEVPGV

-92 NGDTYLDEE
+92 NGNTYLDEN
-101 GNKLK
+101 GNKLSG
-106 ATLVCAD
+106 TLVCAD
-113 TCFFKVFDRPILAG
+113 TCFFQVFDRPILAG
-127 DPVKALGKW
+127 DPVKVLGKW
-136 GSVMVS
+136 GSVLIN
-142 RSFAEKIAD
+142 RSFAEKM
-151 QVGND
+151 
-156 GSVTPD
+156 
-162 QVGNDGNVTPD
+162 
-173 QVGNDGSV
+173 
-181 TPDQVGNDGSV
+181 
-192 TPDQVGN
+192 
-199 DGSVTPDLIGG
+199 GG
-210 LSSIIGK
+210 VQECIGK
-217 QLANEDMPGLKMT
+217 QICNADMDGLKLT

-244 SYDILLS
+244 DYDILLS
-251 MDTYGKQSTDNWN
+251 MDTYGKNSTDNWL

-283 LADAIRKMQ
+283 LTDAIRKMQ
-292 EAHQPLEQI
+292 EAHQPLERI
-301 EAQGTSFK
+301 EAQGTSLR
-309 YFLKSFSKMH
+309 YFLKPFSTLH
-319 TSAPEVRQQVVLLSI
+319 TSDPDVKSQVILLSI

-390 LVLAAIIIFAGRS
+390 LVLAAVIIFAGRS

-413 TTLLVPQSMVA
+413 QTLLVPQSIMA
-424 IGAVIL
+424 IAAVIL
-430 FVLII
+430 LVLVI

-446 IPVYAALKN
+446 VPVYAALKN

-480 MMLVIGRQYQVVTHA
+480 MMLIIGRQYQKVSNA
-495 DTGYDYDNL
+495 DTGYDYKNL
-504 YYISLF
+504 YYFDMF
-510 DGNRQA
+510 DGDRQA
-516 VTRAVR
+516 LTRAAQTLR
-522 ALESLP
+522 SLP
-528 EVSGVATAYNLPF
+528 EVSAVAAAYNLPF
-541 NGSNGDNVYLPD
+541 EGSNGDNVYLPN

-560 IADQYECSDGFYE
+560 IADQYECSPDFYD
-573 LMGIEF
+573 LMGIQF

-593 DEKFVKK
+593 DEKFVTK

-618 TGHDRSRDSQR
+618 TGHDRSSDTERR
-629 SYFTISGVYK
+629 YFTISGVYK
-639 SYIIGNLTGVDQR
+639 SYIIGNLTGVDPR

-669 HVLFKM
+669 HTFFKVRPE
-675 ADQVGHDVMTGS
+675 ALPKIRQ
-687 EHNVMTGSDRSSLGK
+687 
-702 VKATL
+702 AL

-718 VSYEEQMRAA
+718 LSYEEQMRAA
-728 YDDSKK
+728 YADSKK
-734 MRNTMALGAVFSL
+734 MRNTMAIGAVFSL
-747 LIALLGLIGFIKD
+747 LIALLGLIGFIRD

-774 NGATTRNILGVFSM
+774 NGATTRDILGVFAV
-788 DIMKLSI
+788 DILKLSGVM
-795 AAALIACIG
+795 AVVACIA
-804 AFFVARRWLE
+804 AFFVAHKWLE

-820 SLNPLYFIGGTLLVL
+820 SLNPLYFIGGALLVL
-835 AIVLGV
+835 LIVLGV

-851 ANPVDSLKNE
+851 ANPVESLKNE

>member
-1 MTIMKTK
+1 MKTK
-8 SDIIIKVLSLGIGL
+8 SDIWIKVLSLGIGL

-38 DSFYKDI
+38 DSFYRDI
-45 DRVYNINTWISMQ
+45 DRVYTINTWYSHQ
-58 GNEKDYGQVSGAV
+58 GEEKDYGQVSGAV

-82 EAGTRTTYVF
+82 EAGTRTTFVF
-92 NGDTYLDEE
+92 NGDTYLDED
-101 GNKLK
+101 GNKLSG
-106 ATLVCAD
+106 TLVCAD
-113 TCFFKVFDRPILAG
+113 TCFFQVFNRPILAG

-136 GSVMVS
+136 GSVMVN
-142 RSFAEKIAD
+142 RSFAEKILRSAQD
-151 QVGND
+151 D
-156 GSVTPD
+156 ISSV
-162 QVGNDGNVTPD
+162 
-173 QVGNDGSV
+173 
-181 TPDQVGNDGSV
+181 
-192 TPDQVGN
+192 
-199 DGSVTPDLIGG
+199 
-210 LSSIIGK
+210 IGK
-217 QLANEDMPGLKMT
+217 QIYNEDMPGLKLT

-244 SYDILLS
+244 DYDILLS
-251 MDTYGKQSTDNWN
+251 METYGKQSTDNWL

-269 KGYVKLMPGVDPNT
+269 KGYVKLAPGVNPYT
-283 LADAIRKMQ
+283 LTDAIRKMQ

-301 EAQGTSFK
+301 EAQGTSLR
-309 YFLKSFSKMH
+309 YFLKPFSKMH
-319 TSAPEVRQQVVLLSI
+319 TSAPEVRQMVILLSI

-376 GMLTKEA
+376 VMLTKEA
-383 LLHIVLS
+383 SIHILLS
-390 LVLAAIIIFAGRS
+390 LALAAIIIFAGRS

-413 TTLLVPQSMVA
+413 QTLLVPQSIVA
-424 IGAVIL
+424 IVVVIL

-480 MMLVIGRQYQVVTHA
+480 MMLIIGRQYQKVSNA
-495 DTGYDYDNL
+495 DTGYDYKDL
-504 YYISLF
+504 YYYDMF
-510 DGNRQA
+510 DGDRQA
-516 VTRAVR
+516 LVR
-522 ALESLP
+522 AAETLRSLP
-528 EVSGVATAYNLPF
+528 EVTGVAAAYNLPF
-541 NGSNGDNVYLPD
+541 QGSNGDNVYLPD

-560 IADQYECSDGFYE
+560 IADQYECSPEFYD
-573 LMGIEF
+573 LMGIQF

-593 DEKFVKK
+593 DEKFVTK

-618 TGHDRSRDSQR
+618 TGHDRSRDSDK

-639 SYIIGNLTGVDQR
+639 SYLIGNLTGVDPR

-669 HVLFKM
+669 HTFFK
-675 ADQVGHDVMTGS
+675 VRPET
-687 EHNVMTGSDRSSLGK
+687 LPK
-702 VKATL
+702 VRQAL

-718 VSYEEQMRAA
+718 QSYGEQMRAA
-728 YDDSKK
+728 YADSKK

-774 NGATTRNILGVFSM
+774 NGATTRDILGAFAV
-788 DIMKLSI
+788 DILKLSTVM
-795 AAALIACIG
+795 AVLACIG
-804 AFFVARRWLE
+804 AFFVARKWLE

-820 SLNPLYFIGGTLLVL
+820 SLHPLYFIGGAFLVL
-835 AIVLGV
+835 TIVLGV

-851 ANPVDSLKNE
+851 ANPVESLKNE

>member
-1 MTIMKTK
+1 MRRN
-8 SDIIIKVLSLGIGL
+8 SDILIKVLSLGIGL

-45 DRVYNINTWISMQ
+45 DRVYTINTWISMQ

-71 AVGFMEEVPGV
+71 PVGFMEEVPGV
-82 EAGTRTTYVF
+82 ECGTRTTYVF
-92 NGDTYLDEE
+92 NGDTYLDED

-127 DPVKALGKW
+127 EPVKALGKW
-136 GSVMVS
+136 GGVMVS
-142 RSFAEKIAD
+142 RSFAEK
-151 QVGND
+151 
-156 GSVTPD
+156 
-162 QVGNDGNVTPD
+162 
-173 QVGNDGSV
+173 
-181 TPDQVGNDGSV
+181 
-192 TPDQVGN
+192 
-199 DGSVTPDLIGG
+199 LGG
-210 LSSIIGK
+210 LQECIGK
-217 QLANEDMPGLKMT
+217 QIANADMDGLKLT

-244 SYDILLS
+244 DYDILLS
-251 MDTYGKQSTDNWN
+251 METYGKQSTDNWN

-269 KGYVKLMPGVDPNT
+269 KGYVKLAPGVDPAT
-283 LADAIRKMQ
+283 LTDAIRKMQ
-292 EAHQPLEQI
+292 EAHQPLERI
-301 EAQGTSFK
+301 EAQGNTFR
-309 YFLKSFSKMH
+309 YFLKPFSKMH
-319 TSAPEVRQQVVLLSI
+319 TSAPEVRQTVILLSI
-334 VAALLILISLLNY
+334 VAVLLILISLLNY

-354 MVKRSKEV
+354 LVKRSKEV

-383 LLHIVLS
+383 VLHVLLS

-413 TTLLVPQSMVA
+413 QTLLIPQSILA
-424 IGAVIL
+424 IVTVLA

-455 YTENSRNWKL
+455 YTETSRNWKL

-480 MMLVIGRQYQVVTHA
+480 MMLIIGRQYQKVSHA
-495 DTGYDYDNL
+495 DTGYNYDNL
-504 YYISLF
+504 YYISIF
-510 DGNRQA
+510 DGDRQA
-516 VTRAVR
+516 VARAVST
-522 ALESLP
+522 LKSLP
-528 EVSGVATAYNLPF
+528 EVSGVATAYNLPY
-541 NGSNGDNVYLPD
+541 NGSSGDNVYLPD

-560 IADQYECSDGFYE
+560 IADQYECSSDFYD

-579 LEGRAPRDS
+579 LEGRAPRDT

-593 DEKFVKK
+593 DEKFVAK

-618 TGHDRSRDSQR
+618 TGHDRSRDSDR
-629 SYFTISGVYK
+629 SYFTIAGVYK
-639 SYIIGNLTGVDQR
+639 SYLIGNLTGVDPR

-658 GEIGSMSSWMP
+658 GEIGSTSSWMP
-669 HVLFKM
+669 HVLFKVR
-675 ADQVGHDVMTGS
+675 DSST
-687 EHNVMTGSDRSSLGK
+687 SLGMTK
-702 VKATL
+702 EAL

-718 VSYEEQMRAA
+718 ISYEEQMRAA
-728 YDDSKK
+728 YADSKK
-734 MRNTMALGAVFSL
+734 MRNTMAIGAVFSL

-774 NGATTRNILGVFSM
+774 NGATTRDILGSFAK
-788 DIMKLSI
+788 DIMILS
-795 AAALIACIG
+795 AVMAVIACMA

-820 SLNPLYFIGGTLLVL
+820 SLNPLYFIGGAALVL
-835 AIVLGV
+835 LIVLGV

-851 ANPVDSLKNE
+851 ANPVESLKNE

>member
-1 MTIMKTK
+1 MKK
-8 SDIIIKVLSLGIGL
+8 NSDILIKVLSLGIGL

-45 DRVYNINTWISMQ
+45 DRVYTINTWISMQ

-82 EAGTRTTYVF
+82 ECGTRTTYVF
-92 NGDTYLDEE
+92 NGDTYLDED

-127 DPVKALGKW
+127 NPVKILGKW
-136 GSVMVS
+136 GGVMVS
-142 RSFAEKIAD
+142 RSFAEKM
-151 QVGND
+151 
-156 GSVTPD
+156 
-162 QVGNDGNVTPD
+162 
-173 QVGNDGSV
+173 
-181 TPDQVGNDGSV
+181 
-192 TPDQVGN
+192 
-199 DGSVTPDLIGG
+199 GG
-210 LSSIIGK
+210 VQECIGK
-217 QLANEDMPGLKMT
+217 QVYNEDMAGLKLP

-244 SYDILLS
+244 DYDILLAIE
-251 MDTYGKQSTDNWN
+251 TYGKQSTDNWL

-283 LADAIRKMQ
+283 LTDAIRKMQ

-301 EAQGTSFK
+301 EAQGTSLR
-309 YFLKSFSKMH
+309 YFLKPFSTLH
-319 TSAPEVRQQVVLLSI
+319 TSDPEVKSQVILLSI

-354 MVKRSKEV
+354 LVKRSKEV

-383 LLHIVLS
+383 LLHILLS
-390 LVLAAIIIFAGRS
+390 LVLAGAIIFAGRS

-413 TTLLVPQSMVA
+413 QTLLVPQSIVA
-424 IGAVIL
+424 IVAVIL
-430 FVLII
+430 FVLVI

-465 GLLGVQVLINVFLVV
+465 GLLGFQVLINVFLVV
-480 MMLVIGRQYQVVTHA
+480 MMLIIGRQYQKVSHA
-495 DTGYDYDNL
+495 DTGYDYKNL
-504 YYISLF
+504 YYFDMF
-510 DGNRQA
+510 DGDRQA
-516 VTRAVR
+516 LTRAHQT
-522 ALESLP
+522 LKSLP
-528 EVSGVATAYNLPF
+528 EVSAVAAAYNLPF
-541 NGSNGDNVYLPD
+541 QGSSGDNVYLPD

-560 IADQYECSDGFYE
+560 IADQYECSSDFYG

-600 MAEFTDWSDGAV
+600 IAEFTDWSDGAV

-618 TGHDRSRDSQR
+618 TGHDRSRDSER

-639 SYIIGNLTGVDQR
+639 SYLIGNLTGVDPR

-669 HVLFKM
+669 HTFFKVHPE
-675 ADQVGHDVMTGS
+675 A
-687 EHNVMTGSDRSSLGK
+687 LPK
-702 VKATL
+702 VRQAL

-774 NGATTRNILGVFSM
+774 NGATTRDILSVFAK
-788 DIMKLSI
+788 DIMKLS
-795 AAALIACIG
+795 AVMAVIACIA
-804 AFFVARRWLE
+804 AFFVAHKWLE

-820 SLNPLYFIGGTLLVL
+820 SLNPLYFIGGALLVL
-835 AIVLGV
+835 LIVLGV

-846 LRIAR
+846 LKIAQ
-851 ANPVDSLKNE
+851 ANPVESLKNE

>member
-1 MTIMKTK
+1 MRKK
-8 SDIIIKVLSLGIGL
+8 NDIWIKVLSLGVGL
-22 AVGIVLIAKVF
+22 ALGIVLIAKVF

-38 DSFYKDI
+38 DRFYKDI
-45 DRVYNINTWISMQ
+45 DRVYTINSWILQQ

-82 EAGTRTTYVF
+82 EAGTRTTFVF
-92 NGDTYLDEE
+92 NGDTYLDED

-106 ATLVCAD
+106 ARLVCAD
-113 TCFFKVFDRPILAG
+113 TCFFKVFDRPVLAG
-127 DPVKALGKW
+127 DPVKALGNW

-142 RSFAEKIAD
+142 RSFAEKMGGVHEVIGRQIA
-151 QVGND
+151 N
-156 GSVTPD
+156 
-162 QVGNDGNVTPD
+162 
-173 QVGNDGSV
+173 
-181 TPDQVGNDGSV
+181 
-192 TPDQVGN
+192 
-199 DGSVTPDLIGG
+199 
-210 LSSIIGK
+210 
-217 QLANEDMPGLKMT
+217 ADMDGLKLT

-244 SYDILLS
+244 DYDILLS
-251 MDTYGKQSTDNWN
+251 METYGKQSTDNWL

-283 LADAIRKMQ
+283 LTDAIRKMQ
-292 EAHQPLEQI
+292 EAHQPLERI
-301 EAQGTSFK
+301 EAQGTSLR
-309 YFLKSFSKMH
+309 YFLKPFSKMH
-319 TSAPEVRQQVVLLSI
+319 TSAPEVRQTVILLSI

-390 LVLAAIIIFAGRS
+390 LALAAVIIFAGRS
-403 IVENLLGVPF
+403 IIENLLGVPF
-413 TTLLVPQSMVA
+413 QTLLVSQSIIA
-424 IGAVIL
+424 IAVVIL
-430 FVLII
+430 FVLVI

-446 IPVYAALKN
+446 VPVYAALKN

-465 GLLGVQVLINVFLVV
+465 GLLGFQVLINVFLVV
-480 MMLVIGRQYQVVTHA
+480 MMLIIGRQYQKVSHA

-510 DGNRQA
+510 DGDRQA
-516 VTRAVR
+516 ITRAVR
-522 ALESLP
+522 TLESLP
-528 EVSGVATAYNLPF
+528 EVRGVATAYNLPY

-560 IADQYECSDGFYE
+560 IADQYECSDGFYD

-593 DEKFVKK
+593 DEKFVAK

-618 TGHDRSRDSQR
+618 TGHDRSSDTERR
-629 SYFTISGVYK
+629 YFTISGVYK
-639 SYIIGNLTGVDQR
+639 SYLIGNLTGVDPR

-669 HVLFKM
+669 HVLFKVQPM
-675 ADQVGHDVMTGS
+675 
-687 EHNVMTGSDRSSLGK
+687 SLAK
-702 VKATL
+702 VKEAL
-707 EQALEG
+707 AQAMEG

-734 MRNTMALGAVFSL
+734 MRNTMAIGSVFSL

-774 NGATTRNILGVFSM
+774 NGATTRDILGVFAT
-788 DIMKLSI
+788 DIMKLSGVM
-795 AAALIACIG
+795 AVLACIG

-820 SLNPLYFIGGTLLVL
+820 SLNPLYFIGGAVLVL

-851 ANPVDSLKNE
+851 ANPVESLKNE